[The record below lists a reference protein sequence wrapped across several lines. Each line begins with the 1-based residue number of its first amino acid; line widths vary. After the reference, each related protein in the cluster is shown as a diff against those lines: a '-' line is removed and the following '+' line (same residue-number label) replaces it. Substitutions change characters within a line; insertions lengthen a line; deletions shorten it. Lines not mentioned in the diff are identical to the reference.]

1 MWVFASISEYLLP
14 LQIPTG
20 KYLLRSLVFATVC
33 SFVGCNGVYKVVFFP
48 PKDWSNETLFDQTRK
63 GI

>member
-1 MWVFASISEYLLP
+1 MAKKVIIRKFKYIFEVVRVF
-14 LQIPTG
+14 
-20 KYLLRSLVFATVC
+20 